1 VQLLDVVSFIHA
13 GIIVIV
19 LTTAAVDCIKLAL
32 ERTMSSKCPLHRA
45 KLRPTSSSSSFKRSL
60 FFVGNDHGTARGEG
74 ARSDAVSDLVDKT
87 TAQPF
92 RGRNART

>member
-32 ERTMSSKCPLHRA
+32 ERTMSSKCPLHR
-45 KLRPTSSSSSFKRSL
+45 SSSFKRSL